1 MKRINRIVERLQ
13 ETYPDARCEL
23 DHQSPYELL
32 IATVLSAQSTD
43 KRVNIVTAEL
53 FQQYNT
59 PEKMLELGEAALSE
73 KIRTIGFFNAK
84 SRNII
89 LLSRMLMEKYEGKV
103 PGTMEELTELPG
115 VGRKTAN
122 VVLSNAFGVPAFAV
136 DTHVFRLAHRL
147 GLSQGKTP
155 DEVERDVTKK
165 LAKKYWTQTHHLLIF
180 HGRRTCKAQ
189 RPLCGQCTIADLCK
203 YKGKVME

>member
-189 RPLCGQCTIADLCK
+189 KPLCGQCRIADLCK
-203 YKGKVME
+203 YKGKVIG

>member
-13 ETYPDARCEL
+13 ETYPEARCEL

-53 FQQYNT
+53 FQRYNT

-89 LLSRMLMEKYEGKV
+89 LLSRMLMEKYEGRV

-136 DTHVFRLAHRL
+136 DTHVFRLARRL

-155 DEVERDVTKK
+155 DEVEKDVTKK

-189 RPLCGQCTIADLCK
+189 RPLCGQCTIADLCR